1 MEITSKVIRK
11 RLKKRFP
18 NLKNRYIQLHDP
30 IYDLPT
36 SDEVTVLLK
45 QWSLE
50 KLGKLNYIDYKGD
63 CDKFALIC
71 HAFIAEDRMMS
82 EDGDYAFAFGQAKM
96 RKAQGIP
103 AIHAINIFLTED
115 DIYLIEPQ
123 VPEIW
128 TADSKQDD
136 AFLITM

>member
-11 RLKKRFP
+11 RLKKQFP
-18 NLKNRYIQLHDP
+18 KLKNRYIQLHDP

-36 SDEVTVLLK
+36 ENEIQVLLK

-50 KLGKLNYIDYKGD
+50 KLGKLNYREYIGD

-71 HAFIAEDRMMS
+71 HAFVAEARMMS
-82 EDGDYAFAFGQAKM
+82 EKGEYAFAYGQAKM

-103 AIHAINIFLTED
+103 VIHAINIFLTEG

-128 TADSKQDD
+128 TADPKQDD